1 MYRRNALSSYTKQFS
16 EFISLRRRPF
26 SRSIGEYHESHG
38 IARYEENSIEF
49 DEFDSMKFRRED
61 LSSPFPRGPD
71 LRFALKSRT
80 FSLSFRFSLTT
91 LSFTS
96 RFSSRSSLR

>member
-38 IARYEENSIEF
+38 IARYEENSIKF
-49 DEFDSMKFRRED
+49 DEFDSMNFEGKIFLL
-61 LSSPFPRGPD
+61 LSPVVQIYGLP
-71 LRFALKSRT
+71 
-80 FSLSFRFSLTT
+80 
-91 LSFTS
+91 
-96 RFSSRSSLR
+96 